1 MTQAD
6 EMSKQAMCEALRAAG
21 VAEAQITLA
30 LETSGALLEQ
40 LARYQTD
47 DRHNRSVR
55 EIFDR
60 LAPKG
65 A

>member
-1 MTQAD
+1 MTQVD

-21 VAEAQITLA
+21 VSEAQITLA
-30 LETSGALLEQ
+30 LETSGALMDQ
-40 LARYQTD
+40 LAGYPLD
-47 DRHNRSVR
+47 DRPNRSVR